1 MSSKFTVSLKRR
13 FLAGLTIIIPLLV
26 IIFVIKWLIEEINKL
41 FNPFSLIIKHYFHIY
56 IPDIGLIPLII
67 IIFIFG
73 FLVTNIIGK
82 NIIDFFEK
90 GILKIPLVNLL
101 YKSTKQWVDIFSSDK
116 ASFKKFVLVR
126 YQNNKFVYGFLTSET
141 NIGTKGN
148 GDDIYCVVFIPTNH
162 LYIGFSM
169 IVKKEDMIET
179 NITIE
184 NGIQIILS
192 AGISFPDF
200 IKIQN
205 AAE

>member
-1 MSSKFTVSLKRR
+1 MSSKFSVNLKRR

-26 IIFVIKWLIEEINKL
+26 IIFVIKWLLEEINKL
-41 FNPFSLIIKHYFHIY
+41 FNPFSLIVDHYFHVY
-56 IPDIGLIPLII
+56 IPDIGLIPFII

-73 FLVTNIIGK
+73 FLVTNVIGK
-82 NIIDFFEK
+82 NVIDFFEK

-141 NIGTKGN
+141 SIGTKEN
-148 GDDIYCVVFIPTNH
+148 GELYHVVYIPTNH
-162 LYIGFSM
+162 LYIGFNM
-169 IVKKEDMIET
+169 IAKKEDIIET

-192 AGISFPDF
+192 AGISFPNF
-200 IKIQN
+200 IEI
-205 AAE
+205 